1 MDWYLCENISGRED
15 AYALLTYAVF
25 HRWKLDRLPAVA
37 RTEGGKPYFPA
48 FPQYQFNLSH
58 SGSLALCALDE
69 ESVGADIEVIRP
81 HHPRLDKRI
90 CSREELAWLNGQ
102 EDKSAALCHL
112 WVRKEA
118 LVKQQGIG
126 LTVPLRS
133 IRVPLPPDSRLDDLF
148 FHSLCTPKWCA
159 CACAHTPTFSLI
171 HVSREELPPV
181 H

>member
-1 MDWYLCENISGRED
+1 MDWYLCENITGRKD
-15 AYALLTYAVF
+15 AYALLSYAVR

-69 ESVGADIEVIRP
+69 EHIGTDIEVIRP
-81 HHPRLDKRI
+81 HHPRLARRI
-90 CSREELAWLNGQ
+90 CSEKELSWLNTQ
-102 EDKSAALCHL
+102 EDRTAALCHL

-133 IRVPLPPDSRLDDLF
+133 ILVPLPPDSQLDDLH
-148 FHSLCTPKWCA
+148 FHSIYTPEWCA
-159 CACAHTPTFSLI
+159 CACAHTPTFTLNR
-171 HVSREELPPV
+171 VCVEELPPV
-181 H
+181 L